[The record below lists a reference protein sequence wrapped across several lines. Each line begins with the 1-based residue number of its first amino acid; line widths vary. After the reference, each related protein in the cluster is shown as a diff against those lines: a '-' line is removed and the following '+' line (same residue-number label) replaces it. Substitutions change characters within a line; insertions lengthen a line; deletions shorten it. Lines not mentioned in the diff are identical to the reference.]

1 MSEEKDRVDGTADE
15 TKAETKSSDH
25 HTEDTY
31 YSLFL
36 YPLTAPTITPFV
48 KYFCNRGY
56 TSRIGTMEIMITAY
70 L

>member
-31 YSLFL
+31 EKVCFMCRRTGEQSRKDD
-36 YPLTAPTITPFV
+36 YPSG
-48 KYFCNRGY
+48 KHQ
-56 TSRIGTMEIMITAY
+56 Y
-70 L
+70 LPGLHAEEL